1 MAEVCFNHAPVG
13 WRENVKLWAEVLDDI
28 LSLNGKPS
36 IHQINRFCER
46 LRALDPSPSADL
58 LLEEYLVLLRRTV
71 ADRMQSAS
79 SNADPFLIQGSKKV
93 LTLLRD
99 RGFKL
104 IILSGTLES
113 DVKREA
119 ELLGLKDFF
128 GEHIYGAPIT
138 GSFSK
143 LDVFLRILRQES
155 IEGRHLLAFGDG
167 PVEMEFAKSIGAL
180 AIGIASDERDNRSR
194 RIDPIKRKHLVAA
207 GADAIIPDYIDA
219 EELLR
224 QIFG

>member
-79 SNADPFLIQGSKKV
+79 SNADPFFDPG
-93 LTLLRD
+93 
-99 RGFKL
+99 
-104 IILSGTLES
+104 
-113 DVKREA
+113 
-119 ELLGLKDFF
+119 
-128 GEHIYGAPIT
+128 
-138 GSFSK
+138 
-143 LDVFLRILRQES
+143 QES
-155 IEGRHLLAFGDG
+155 FNVTARPRF
-167 PVEMEFAKSIGAL
+167 
-180 AIGIASDERDNRSR
+180 
-194 RIDPIKRKHLVAA
+194 
-207 GADAIIPDYIDA
+207 
-219 EELLR
+219 
-224 QIFG
+224 